1 MGKFFNW
8 IGKLIF
14 GRNNWN
20 NIQTHGNSLLNSVT
34 GAHMT
39 NAQVEATNMEQS
51 FAREQMAFQK
61 EMSDTAFQR
70 QVQDMK
76 NAGVNPA
83 LALNSGSSTPSG
95 ASASAQAVGS
105 PDPVGLIGQLANISL
120 LESQRKNI
128 DADTEK
134 KLQDIKESQ
143 ERIENLRA
151 NTKTL
156 AKKLVE
162 MDANIRNSNLD
173 ADAKEITNSFL
184 RAEKEVELEIKNMSK
199 TQIEK
204 QNAEIDAK
212 IRKLDEEKK
221 AVLQS
226 IEESKKRM
234 VVLGS
239 QAGLNSA
246 MKSEYEE
253 LAKKVQKETAYIE
266 KETELTQKDINW
278 YTHDKIAS
286 DVKVAGSV
294 IGNVIGIGKLA
305 GAAKSILGK
314 KQSSPVDLR
323 GYGAYGSYDE

>member
-8 IGKLIF
+8 IGRLVF
-14 GRNNWN
+14 GRDNWN

-39 NAQVEATNMEQS
+39 NAQVEATNMEQN

-83 LALNSGSSTPSG
+83 LAMNSGSSGASTPSG

-105 PDPVGLIGQLANISL
+105 PDPVGLIGQLASISL

-151 NTKTL
+151 NTETL

-184 RAEKEVELEIKNMSK
+184 SAEKEVELDIKNMSK

-239 QAGLNSA
+239 QASLNSA
-246 MKSEYEE
+246 MKAEYEE
-253 LAKKVQKETAYIE
+253 LAKKVQNETAYIE
-266 KETELTQKDINW
+266 KVTELTQKDINW

-286 DVKVAGSV
+286 DVKVVGSV
-294 IGNVIGIGKLA
+294 VGNVIGIGKIA

-314 KQSSPVDLR
+314 KQSSPVDL
-323 GYGAYGSYDE
+323 